1 VSHQRP
7 RGATGDPQPPRP
19 PRPPRIAALL
29 LRLLLP
35 GPVGDAFAGD
45 LEERYRRR
53 HVSHPIRARLEYWSD
68 VLSPSVLSLRAEARG
83 LAHPPGTPPARL
95 SGDGFM
101 HALWSD
107 VRFAFRSLLK
117 SPAFSAVAILS
128 LALGIGP
135 NTAIF
140 SLVNSLLF
148 QDWGVDDP
156 ERIVDVYTLTSDGR
170 YFFNRYGNYELIA
183 EGGTDVF
190 EAVTAH
196 SIFAGRF
203 EGDQGVSETVLGEM
217 VTGDYFDVMGV
228 EAARGRTFLPEE
240 DATPG
245 THPVLVV
252 SDDMWRTRYGADPGL
267 VGSEVRLNGRPYTVV
282 GVAPPRFRGRIAPGI
297 GTGFWVPI
305 SMYPHLAPGK
315 MGSGDLTISARLR
328 PGRSAGEGLA
338 AIETI
343 EARINEERQATNPD
357 RRTSLD
363 LIGVSLANVRL
374 HPGADRIALAMAAL
388 LFGAVGLVLLVACV
402 NLAGFLL
409 SRAVDRRKEMAI
421 RVAMGAGRGAIVRQL
436 LVESLMLAT
445 IGGVL
450 GLVLGQLAARAMA
463 GVEIPLPLPI
473 DLSVE
478 LDGSVLLFTG
488 ATTLVAA
495 LLFGLTPALEATRAP
510 VAATLRGDASGGRSR
525 RGMGGRAVL
534 VTAQMALAT
543 VLLFGGTLFVRSLD
557 SATRV
562 DLGFSARDG
571 AVARFETDPEEYDDA
586 RTASLARD
594 LVTRLEAR
602 PEISRAAVT
611 GRMPLALGTI
621 NFSFSIPGV
630 EPPPDENL
638 WALEYAPVSA
648 GYFET
653 LEIEILEG
661 RAFLPGE
668 AEEGADVVVLSRA
681 AADRFWPGESAVGRI
696 VYGGG
701 DPERPVTVVGVV
713 DDVKIWS
720 LSEAPRPY
728 AYLPY
733 RGSAWA
739 NGFYVVARGPV
750 PDTELVRASRQE
762 TADLGSGVFLSEL
775 GTVRDHLG
783 YVLFLP
789 RMAAGLL
796 SLIGVLALVLACMGL
811 YGMVSYGVARRTRE
825 VGIRL
830 ALGAERGRVVSLILR
845 GGLLFVAVGGV
856 IGVAASLG
864 LGGLVEGFLFGVNGM
879 DPLALLAAPLLLA
892 LVASVAAYLPARRAS
907 RVDPVRA
914 LRAE

>member
-1 VSHQRP
+1 MSPLRS
-7 RGATGDPQPPRP
+7 GGSSGD
-19 PRPPRIAALL
+19 PRPPRIAELL
-29 LRLLLP
+29 LRLLVP

-45 LEERYRRR
+45 LEERFRRR
-53 HVSHPIRARLEYWSD
+53 HASAPIRARIEYWSD
-68 VLSPSVLSLRAEARG
+68 VLSPSVLRLRAEARG

-95 SGDGFM
+95 PGDGPM
-101 HALWSD
+101 HALRSD

-117 SPAFSAVAILS
+117 SPAFTAVAVLS

-140 SLVNSLLF
+140 SLVDSLLF

-156 ERIVDVYTLTSDGR
+156 ERIVDVYTLTSEGQ

-196 SIFAGRF
+196 SIFPGRF
-203 EGDQGVSETVLGEM
+203 EGEAGVSETVLGEM
-217 VTGDYFDVMGV
+217 VTGDYFEVMGV

-252 SDDMWRTRYGADPGL
+252 SDGMWRTRYGADPGL

-282 GVAPPRFRGRIAPGI
+282 GVAPEQFRGRIAPGI
-297 GTGFWVPI
+297 GTEFWVPM

-315 MGSGDLTISARLR
+315 MGQGDLTISARLR
-328 PGRSAGEGLA
+328 PGRTAGEGLA

-343 EARINEERQATNPD
+343 EARINAERQAADPD
-357 RRTSLD
+357 RRSSLD
-363 LIGVSLANVRL
+363 LIGVSLADVRL
-374 HPGADRIALAMAAL
+374 HPGVDGVALAIATL

-436 LVESLMLAT
+436 LVESLMLA
-445 IGGVL
+445 IAGAAL
-450 GLVLGQLAARAMA
+450 GLALGQVAARGLA
-463 GVEIPLPLPI
+463 GVELPLPLPV
-473 DLSVE
+473 DLSVD
-478 LDGSVLLFTG
+478 LNGSVLLFT
-488 ATTLVAA
+488 AAVAVVAA

-510 VAATLRGDASGGRSR
+510 VASTLRGDAGAGADR
-525 RGMGGRAVL
+525 RKVGGRAVL
-534 VTAQMALAT
+534 VAAQMALST
-543 VLLFGGTLFVRSLD
+543 VLLFGAALFVRSLD

-562 DLGFSARDG
+562 DVGFTARDG
-571 AVARFETDPEEYDDA
+571 GVAHIETDPNEYDDGRRA
-586 RTASLARD
+586 ALARD
-594 LVTRLEAR
+594 LIARLEAR
-602 PEISRAAVT
+602 PGISSVAVT

-621 NFSFSIPGV
+621 NLNFSIPGID
-630 EPPPDENL
+630 PPPDQRL
-638 WALEYAPVSA
+638 HVLEYAPVSA
-648 GYFET
+648 GYFDVLGITME
-653 LEIEILEG
+653 EG
-661 RAFLPGE
+661 RGFQPGE
-668 AEEGADVVVLSRA
+668 AEDGSGVVVLSRA
-681 AADRFWPGESAVGRI
+681 AAHRFWPGESAIGR
-696 VYGGG
+696 VLYLGG
-701 DPERPVTVVGVV
+701 DTDRPLSVVGVA

-720 LSEAPRPY
+720 LGEPPRPY

-733 RGSAWA
+733 SGGGTDA
-739 NGFYVVARGPV
+739 FYVVARGASSGIDLTAAV
-750 PDTELVRASRQE
+750 RDEVRALD
-762 TADLGSGVFLSEL
+762 AGVFLSEV
-775 GTVRDHLG
+775 GTLQDHLS
-783 YVLFLP
+783 YVYFLP

-796 SLIGVLALVLACMGL
+796 SLVGALALVLACMGL

-825 VGIRL
+825 MGIRL
-830 ALGAERGRVVSLILR
+830 ALGAERRGVVALVLR
-845 GGLLFVAVGGV
+845 GGLSLVAVGGV
-856 IGVAASLG
+856 IGVAAAVG
-864 LGGLVEGFLFGVNGM
+864 LGGLVEGFLFGVDGV
-879 DPLALLAAPLLLA
+879 DPLALVAAPMLLA
-892 LVASVAAYLPARRAS
+892 VVAGMAAYLPARRAS